1 MGGREAEI
9 GPYRSR
15 RDKGLKSDKSVVV
28 SSNCRQWSNVVDV
41 NHHECTETF
50 KAFSYIDGRLA
61 DKDPSPSSKG
71 EHFKASL

>member
-41 NHHECTETF
+41 NQLWM
-50 KAFSYIDGRLA
+50 KKS
-61 DKDPSPSSKG
+61 
-71 EHFKASL
+71 